1 MEIINL
7 LRDLGVFGLFMWFIQ
22 MLLSKSASKQFE
34 NYKNELNKT
43 LIEHQSLFDNR
54 LELYK
59 TELNLQNYKATK
71 IYEQQLSIIIE
82 LHKKLLTLNQEMAIM
97 IVVRMKNLTERTAES
112 EDKDLIQI
120 AKTGAFYDDFLKFF
134 QQNILFI
141 PQDTADKIDLIIKEY
156 ISNILSLI
164 TKKGTSNDLS
174 FEEVN
179 SLSINLRTEIQ
190 EAIGVLKTDF
200 RKLLGVE
207 KWKKPNR

>member
-1 MEIINL
+1 MEIIDL

-34 NYKNELNKT
+34 SYKNELNKT
-43 LIEHQSLFDNR
+43 LIEHQSIFDNR

-82 LHKKLLTLNQEMAIM
+82 LHKKLLSLNQEMAVM
-97 IVVRMKNLTERTAES
+97 IVVRMKNIAEKTTES
-112 EDKDLIQI
+112 EEKDLGQI

-156 ISNILSLI
+156 VSNILSLI
-164 TKKGTSNDLS
+164 TKKGTSDDLS

-179 SLSINLRTEIQ
+179 SLSIKLRTEIK
-190 EAIGVLKTDF
+190 EAIEVLKTDF

-207 KWKKPNR
+207 K

>member
-1 MEIINL
+1 MEIIDL
-7 LRDLGVFGLFMWFIQ
+7 LRDLGIFGMFMWFIQ

-34 NYKNELNKT
+34 GYKNELNKT

-82 LHKKLLTLNQEMAIM
+82 LHKKLLTLNQEMAVM
-97 IVVRMKNLTERTAES
+97 IIVRMKNLMEKTAES
-112 EDKDLIQI
+112 EEKDLSHI

-156 ISNILSLI
+156 VSNILNLI
-164 TKKGTSNDLS
+164 MKKGTTEDLS
-174 FEEVN
+174 LEEVQ
-179 SLSINLRTEIQ
+179 SLGLKLRTEIK
-190 EAIGVLKTDF
+190 ETIEILKIDF

-207 KWKKPNR
+207 K

>member
-1 MEIINL
+1 MEIIDL
-7 LRDLGVFGLFMWFIQ
+7 LRDLGIFGMFMWFIQ

-34 NYKNELNKT
+34 SYKNELNKT

-82 LHKKLLTLNQEMAIM
+82 LHKKLLTLNQEMAVM
-97 IVVRMKNLTERTAES
+97 IIVRMKNLMEKTAES
-112 EDKDLIQI
+112 EEKDLSQI

-156 ISNILSLI
+156 VSNILNLI
-164 TKKGTSNDLS
+164 MKKGTTEDLS
-174 FEEVN
+174 LEEVQ
-179 SLSINLRTEIQ
+179 SLGLKLRTEIK
-190 EAIGVLKTDF
+190 ETIEILKIDF

-207 KWKKPNR
+207 K

>member
-1 MEIINL
+1 MEIIDL

-22 MLLSKSASKQFE
+22 MLLSKSASRQFE
-34 NYKNELNKT
+34 GYKNDLNKT
-43 LIEHQSLFDNR
+43 LIEHQTLFDSR

-82 LHKKLLTLNQEMAIM
+82 LHKKLLSLNQEMALM
-97 IVVRMKNLTERTAES
+97 IVLRMKNIAEKNTES
-112 EDKDLIQI
+112 EEKDISQI
-120 AKTGAFYDDFLKFF
+120 AKTSISYDDFTKFF

-141 PQDTADKIDLIIKEY
+141 PQNTADKIDLIIKEY
-156 ISNILSLI
+156 VSNLLNLI
-164 TKKGTSNDLS
+164 TKKGTNNDLS

-179 SLSINLRTEIQ
+179 SLSIKLRTEIK
-190 EAIGVLKTDF
+190 EAIEVLKIDF

-207 KWKKPNR
+207 K

>member
-34 NYKNELNKT
+34 SYKNELNKT
-43 LIEHQSLFDNR
+43 LIEHQSIFDNR

-82 LHKKLLTLNQEMAIM
+82 LHKKLLTLNQEMAVM
-97 IVVRMKNLTERTAES
+97 IIVRMKHLTEKTTES
-112 EDKDLIQI
+112 EEKDLGQI

-141 PQDTADKIDLIIKEY
+141 PQDTANKIDSIIKEY

-179 SLSINLRTEIQ
+179 ALIIKLSTEIK
-190 EAIGVLKTDF
+190 EAIEVLKTDF

-207 KWKKPNR
+207 K

>member
-34 NYKNELNKT
+34 SYKNELNKT
-43 LIEHQSLFDNR
+43 LIEHQSIFDNR

-82 LHKKLLTLNQEMAIM
+82 LHKKLLTLNQEMAVM
-97 IVVRMKNLTERTAES
+97 IIVRMKNLTEKTAES
-112 EDKDLIQI
+112 EEKDLSQI
-120 AKTGAFYDDFLKFF
+120 AKTGAYYDDFLKFF

-156 ISNILSLI
+156 VSNILNLI
-164 TKKGTSNDLS
+164 TKKGTTKDLS
-174 FEEVN
+174 FEEVQ
-179 SLSINLRTEIQ
+179 SLGLKLRTEIK
-190 EAIGVLKTDF
+190 EAIEILKIDF

-207 KWKKPNR
+207 K

>member
-1 MEIINL
+1 MEIIEL
-7 LRDLGVFGLFMWFIQ
+7 LRDLGIFGLFMWFIQ

-34 NYKNELNKT
+34 TYKNELNKT

-112 EDKDLIQI
+112 EDKDLTQI

-164 TKKGTSNDLS
+164 TKKGTSDDLS

-179 SLSINLRTEIQ
+179 SLSIKLRTEIQ
-190 EAIGVLKTDF
+190 EAIEVLKTDF

-207 KWKKPNR
+207 K

>member
-1 MEIINL
+1 MEIIEL
-7 LRDLGVFGLFMWFIQ
+7 LRDLGIFGLFMWFIQ

-82 LHKKLLTLNQEMAIM
+82 LHKKLLTLNQEMAVM
-97 IVVRMKNLTERTAES
+97 IVLRMKYLTERTTES
-112 EDKDLIQI
+112 EDKDLAQI

-179 SLSINLRTEIQ
+179 ALSIKLRTEIQ
-190 EAIGVLKTDF
+190 EAIEVLKTDF

-207 KWKKPNR
+207 K

>member
-34 NYKNELNKT
+34 SYKNELNKT
-43 LIEHQSLFDNR
+43 LIEHQSIFDNR

-71 IYEQQLSIIIE
+71 IYEQQLSIIID
-82 LHKKLLTLNQEMAIM
+82 LHKKLLTLNQEMAVM
-97 IVVRMKNLTERTAES
+97 IIVRMKHLTEKTTES
-112 EDKDLIQI
+112 EEKDLGQI

-141 PQDTADKIDLIIKEY
+141 PQDTANKIDSIIKEY

-179 SLSINLRTEIQ
+179 ALIIKLSTEIK
-190 EAIGVLKTDF
+190 EAIEVLKTDF

-207 KWKKPNR
+207 K

>member
-1 MEIINL
+1 MEIIEL

-22 MLLSKSASKQFE
+22 MLLSKSASRQFE
-34 NYKNELNKT
+34 GYKNDLNKT
-43 LIEHQSLFDNR
+43 LIEHQTLFDSR

-82 LHKKLLTLNQEMAIM
+82 LHKKLLTLNQEMAVM
-97 IVVRMKNLTERTAES
+97 IIVRMKNLTEKTAES
-112 EDKDLIQI
+112 EEKDLSQI
-120 AKTGAFYDDFLKFF
+120 AKTGAYYDDFLKFF

-156 ISNILSLI
+156 VSNILNLI
-164 TKKGTSNDLS
+164 TKKGTTEDLS
-174 FEEVN
+174 FDEVQ
-179 SLSINLRTEIQ
+179 SLGLKLRTEIK
-190 EAIGVLKTDF
+190 EAIEILKIDF

-207 KWKKPNR
+207 K